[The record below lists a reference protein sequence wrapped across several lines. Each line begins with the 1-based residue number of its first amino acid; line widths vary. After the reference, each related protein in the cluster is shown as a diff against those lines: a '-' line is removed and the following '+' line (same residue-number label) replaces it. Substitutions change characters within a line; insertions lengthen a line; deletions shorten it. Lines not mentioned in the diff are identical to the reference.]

1 MFLCHKCSGLL
12 ANRESEN
19 VTGLRGCSC
28 ISGYYRGFE
37 ADLTREQAI
46 GEQVKAAQSRI
57 ELYKRQGRSGNN
69 DYSGYEHEWIKK
81 LENLKEAK

>member
-28 ISGYYRGFE
+28 VSGYYRGFE

-57 ELYKRQGRSGNN
+57 ELYERQGRAGQLLA
-69 DYSGYEHEWIKK
+69 YEQAWHI
-81 LENLKEAK
+81 ASAFPD

>member
-28 ISGYYRGFE
+28 VSGYYRGFE

-57 ELYKRQGRSGNN
+57 ELYERQGRAGQLLA
-69 DYSGYEHEWIKK
+69 YEQEWLKK
-81 LENLKEAK
+81 IEELRKED

>member
-12 ANRESEN
+12 VNRESEN
-19 VTGLRGCSC
+19 VTGLLGCSC

-46 GEQVKAAQSRI
+46 DEQVKAAQSRI

-69 DYSGYEHEWIKK
+69 DYSGYERECIER
-81 LENLKEAK
+81 LENLKEVK